1 MIIIMITPFQQADTA
16 RVIWAYHSLDPISLR
31 SLGSLRHERMG
42 SISLNLIG
50 GSSEERI
57 EQNSDFFIINNEN
70 VSCITKVANS
80 YTS

>member
-1 MIIIMITPFQQADTA
+1 
-16 RVIWAYHSLDPISLR
+16 
-31 SLGSLRHERMG
+31 MG

-70 VSCITKVANS
+70 VSCTAS
-80 YTS
+80 YINTTNLLQPIQTLG